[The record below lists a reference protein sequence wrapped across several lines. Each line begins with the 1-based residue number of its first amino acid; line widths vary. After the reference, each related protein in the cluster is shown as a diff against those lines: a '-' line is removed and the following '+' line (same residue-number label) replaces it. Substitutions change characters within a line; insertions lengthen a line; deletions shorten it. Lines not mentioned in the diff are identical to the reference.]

1 MEKQTK
7 HREKRNHSDAEPHE
21 ENVSETAREVGCGER
36 GRGAAESGAPPQQQS
51 IMPISYN
58 GPSHSSSPDASQSL
72 WRARKL
78 RAELQQLRP
87 EPAGKVSALQE
98 KGELLG

>member
-7 HREKRNHSDAEPHE
+7 HWEKRNQQK
-21 ENVSETAREVGCGER
+21 NVSKTEREVWCGEW
-36 GRGAAESGAPPQQQS
+36 GRAAESGAPPQQQS

-98 KGELLG
+98 KV